1 MKQTQCQQ
9 CERYFPMNETLKIA
23 DHIICRDCAQEFI
36 ESQQNITQEM
46 IQPNPDPTVCIQ
58 CGKDYG
64 DVTLNTIAGV
74 PTCDQCCSFFK
85 NRPFP
90 TWIKMSFAALIAV
103 VLFSFM
109 WNFRFITAYVQVR
122 QSARAM
128 VRADIEA
135 ASSLMNSA
143 SEHVPEH
150 VGLRTLAS
158 FYKGLFLLQQ
168 DKCAEALSLFKSC
181 RGILHPQFELDYFIT
196 SAEIVVA
203 FDNKDYDK
211 FLRLA
216 LELRGKRPNDSRT
229 LAQAASAYACKYAVT
244 GDEQFRLKGFEALD
258 KARAALEQDADF
270 KEYEQRILHR
280 IHTRE
285 IINRDEFKEKYP
297 DGWKPPKEE

>member
-23 DHIICRDCAQEFI
+23 DHIMCRDCAKDFI
-36 ESQQNITQEM
+36 EGRQDITQEM

-64 DVTLNTIAGV
+64 DVALNTMAGV

-90 TWIKMSFAALIAV
+90 TWIKVSFAALIAV
-103 VLFSFM
+103 VLFSFI
-109 WNFRFITAYVQVR
+109 WNFRFITAYVQMR
-122 QSARAM
+122 QSVQAL
-128 VRADIEA
+128 VRADFEA
-135 ASSLMNSA
+135 ASTLMNSA

-150 VGLRTLAS
+150 MELRTFAS
-158 FYKGLFLLQQ
+158 FYTGLYLLQQ
-168 DKCAEALSLFKSC
+168 DKDAEALSLFKSC
-181 RGILHPQFELDYFIT
+181 RGIVGAEFELDYFIT
-196 SAEIVVA
+196 IAEIGVA
-203 FDNKDYDK
+203 FENKDYDK
-211 FLRLA
+211 FLKLA
-216 LELRGKRPNDSRT
+216 LELCEKRPNDSRT
-229 LAQAASAYACKYAVT
+229 MASAASAYACKYAVT

-258 KARAALEQDADF
+258 RARAASGQDADF

-297 DGWKPPKEE
+297 NGWKPPE